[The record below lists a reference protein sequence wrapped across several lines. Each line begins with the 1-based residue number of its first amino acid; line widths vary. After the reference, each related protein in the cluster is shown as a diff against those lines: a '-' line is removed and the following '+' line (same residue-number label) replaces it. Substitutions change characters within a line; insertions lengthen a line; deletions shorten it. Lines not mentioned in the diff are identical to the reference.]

1 MKNAFQKYKQ
11 TSVQSAS
18 REKLLLMLYEGAIRF
33 MKQAIIAIDGKDIAG
48 RGMNIGRA
56 FDIVNELNNTLNHEA
71 GPEIAKNLEQLY
83 MFISEQLT
91 KANATGQKKPLED
104 SLKIMETLY
113 SGWVEAIEKLKREEI
128 SINKANDNSGGNR

>member
-1 MKNAFQKYKQ
+1 MKSAYQKYKQ

-33 MKQAIIAIDGKDIAG
+33 MKQALIAIDAKDIAG

-83 MFISEQLT
+83 MFINEQLT
-91 KANATGQKKPLED
+91 KSNATGQKKPLED
-104 SLKIMETLY
+104 ALKIMEKLY
-113 SGWVEAIEKLKREEI
+113 SGWVEALEKLKRDEQ
-128 SINKANDNSGGNR
+128 SLNKANEK

>member
-1 MKNAFQKYKQ
+1 MKNAHQKYKQ

-18 REKLLLMLYEGAIRF
+18 KEKILLMLYEGCIRF
-33 MKQAIIAIDGKDIAG
+33 MKQAIMAIDKKDIAD
-48 RGMNIGRA
+48 RGLNIGRA

-71 GPEIAKNLEQLY
+71 GGDIAKNLEQLY

-104 SLKIMETLY
+104 ALKVMETLY
-113 SGWVEAIEKLKREEI
+113 SGWVEAIEKLKREENL
-128 SINKANDNSGGNR
+128 NK

>member
-1 MKNAFQKYKQ
+1 MKNAYQKYKE

-18 REKLLLMLYEGAIRF
+18 REKLLLMLYEGCIRF
-33 MKQAIIAIDGKDIAG
+33 MKQALIAIDKKDIAG

-56 FDIVNELNNTLNHEA
+56 FDIVNELNNTLNHDA

-91 KANATGQKKPLED
+91 KSNATGQKKPLED
-104 SLKIMETLY
+104 AIKIMETLY
-113 SGWVEAIEKLKREEI
+113 SGWVAALEKLKR
-128 SINKANDNSGGNR
+128 KVK

>member
-1 MKNAFQKYKQ
+1 MKNAHQKYKN

-18 REKLLLMLYEGAIRF
+18 KEKILLMLYEGAIRF
-33 MKQAIIAIDGKDIAG
+33 MKQALIAIDNKDIAG

-71 GPEIAKNLEQLY
+71 GKEIAANLEQLY
-83 MFISEQLT
+83 IFVCEQMT
-91 KANATGQKKPLED
+91 KTNATGDRKPLED
-104 SLKIMETLY
+104 ALRIMETLY

-128 SINKANDNSGGNR
+128 NK